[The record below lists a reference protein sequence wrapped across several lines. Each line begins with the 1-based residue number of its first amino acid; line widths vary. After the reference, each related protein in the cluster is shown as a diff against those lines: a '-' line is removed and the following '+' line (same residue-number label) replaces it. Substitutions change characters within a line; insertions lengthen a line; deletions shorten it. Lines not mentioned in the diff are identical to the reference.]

1 MKPMLGGLRGFAL
14 AVAGLW
20 IVLGI
25 AAWPYSQDQNIPR
38 WILLAVLPAFLIEA
52 ALYLAAGLESTRR
65 HLEQLPAPRL
75 ALLMTLSAPL
85 PLAIYMLSTGVW
97 DSWSFAAVLGLA
109 MAASW
114 WFILLPRN
122 AAVDIGFLALL
133 AAPIIADL
141 FKRIYP
147 APTPKIAVQILGVS
161 MWVRT
166 GMLAILSIRR
176 MEGIGFGFVPR
187 AREWLIGVRYFAYFL
202 PIGAALAAGLAFIR
216 PEAPSLSLRTV
227 VLTIAT
233 FAGVL
238 WVLALSEE
246 FFFRGIL
253 QQQLS
258 RWLRSEWAGLI
269 CASILFGLV
278 HLWFRAFPN
287 WRFALLATVAGV
299 FYGLAYMRG
308 RSIRP
313 AMVTHALVVTTWK
326 LIS

>member
-1 MKPMLGGLRGFAL
+1 MKPMLAGLRGFAF

-25 AAWPYSQDQNIPR
+25 AAWLYSQDQNIPR
-38 WILLAVLPAFLIEA
+38 WIVVAVVPAFLIEA
-52 ALYLAAGLESTRR
+52 ALYLAAGMESTRR
-65 HLEQLPAPRL
+65 RLELLPPGTL
-75 ALLMTLSAPL
+75 AVAMTLTAPV
-85 PLAIYMLSTGVW
+85 PFAVYTLAAGLW
-97 DSWSFAAVLGLA
+97 DAPSFLTVLVLAA
-109 MAASW
+109 AAAF
-114 WFILLPRN
+114 WFVILPRN

-133 AAPIIADL
+133 AAPMIAEV
-141 FKRIYP
+141 FKRLY
-147 APTPKIAVQILGVS
+147 PTPMPRLALSVLGVS

-166 GMLAILSIRR
+166 GMLATLSIRR
-176 MEGIGFGFVPR
+176 MEGIGFGLLPR
-187 AREWLIGVRYFAYFL
+187 GREWLLGLRYFAYFL
-202 PIGAALAAGLAFIR
+202 PIGLALAVGLAFIQ
-216 PEAPSLSLRTV
+216 PEAPVFSVRTV
-227 VLTIAT
+227 LVAVAT
-233 FAGVL
+233 FLGVL

-258 RWLRSEWAGLI
+258 RSMHSEWAGLI
-269 CASILFGLV
+269 VASILFGLV